1 MNIILNKNL
10 MKTVEKIIGDIEAYR
25 WIVLA
30 FFSDTVSVE
39 YRKVDTSLRQ
49 TLYCYH
55 KITYKY
61 DKYLDHKIDYK
72 LTFKLLL

>member
-39 YRKVDTSLRQ
+39 YR
-49 TLYCYH
+49 
-55 KITYKY
+55 
-61 DKYLDHKIDYK
+61 
-72 LTFKLLL
+72 